1 MKKIL
6 IAGMLLPVVMA
17 SCVSKPKDQ
26 SQEQASKL
34 MSRSIRIAC
43 QYRDSIKLSHDSA
56 SVLRLM
62 EAYDEALTKLN
73 YDFPPDIYLNSSEA
87 QNESLA
93 KINARIVQLRDSI
106 LFRLAHPVQRV
117 DTDSVAVPTAQT
129 TMSNKPVS

>member
-6 IAGMLLPVVMA
+6 KGGVLLAVIMA

-26 SQEQASKL
+26 SQEQASEL

-43 QYRDSIKLSHDSA
+43 QYRDSIKLSRDSA

-62 EAYDEALTKLN
+62 EAYDDTLTRLN

-87 QNESLA
+87 QNEALA
-93 KINARIVQLRDSI
+93 EVNARIVHLRDSI
-106 LFRLAHPVQRV
+106 LYRLANPVQRV
-117 DTDSVAVPTAQT
+117 DTDSVAVPVAPTS
-129 TMSNKPVS
+129 MSNKPVS